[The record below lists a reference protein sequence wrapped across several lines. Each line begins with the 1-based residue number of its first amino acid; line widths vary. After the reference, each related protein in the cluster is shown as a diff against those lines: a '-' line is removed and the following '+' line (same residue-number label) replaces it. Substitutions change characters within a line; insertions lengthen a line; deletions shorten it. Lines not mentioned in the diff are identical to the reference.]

1 MRVLV
6 TGGGG
11 FLGRHIIGLLRPQGW
26 ELRSLGRSPQPAL
39 TALGVAHIAGALHD
53 PAAARA
59 AVEGCDAVIHT
70 AAKAGVWGPAADYEL
85 ANLKGTSVLLDA
97 ARAAGVSRFVH
108 TSTPSVVFSGEAFAG
123 ADESL
128 PYGRNWLCPYART
141 KAEAEQLA
149 LGAHTSSFRVCALRP
164 HLIWGAGDP
173 HLVPAILRA
182 ASRGLPVI
190 GNGRNRVDMTH
201 VRNAAQAHLLALDA
215 LDDNRAGGRAYF
227 LSDDA
232 PVELWPWVNRLL
244 ADLGKPPLTRRVSLR
259 QAYAAGAVLE
269 FLGKLTGRVEP
280 PKITRFAAVE
290 LAKDHWFSVEAAK
303 RDLGY
308 SPQVDPAS
316 AWREMVD
323 SFRDRI

>member
-11 FLGRHIIGLLRPQGW
+11 FLGRHIVGLLLRRGCQV
-26 ELRSLGRSPQPAL
+26 RSLGRSPQPAL
-39 TALGVAHIAGALHD
+39 AALGVEHIAGHLHD

-59 AVEGCDAVIHT
+59 AVLGCDAVIHT
-70 AAKAGVWGPAADYEL
+70 AAKAGIWGPAADYEL
-85 ANLKGTSVLLDA
+85 ANLEGTRVLLA
-97 ARAAGVSRFVH
+97 ASQAAGVSRFVH
-108 TSTPSVVFSGEAFAG
+108 TSTPSVVFCGEPFAG

-128 PYGRNWLCPYART
+128 PYGRGWLCHYART

-149 LGAHTSSFRVCALRP
+149 LAADRPAFRVCALRP

-182 ASRGLPVI
+182 AGRGLPVI
-190 GNGRNRVDMTH
+190 GDGQNRVDMTH
-201 VRNAAQAHLLALDA
+201 VRNAAHAHLLALDA
-215 LDDNRAGGRAYF
+215 LGENRAGGSAYF

-232 PVELWPWVNRLL
+232 PVQLWPWVHRLL
-244 ADLGKPPLTRRVSLR
+244 ADLGKPPITRQISLR

-269 FLGKLTGRVEP
+269 FFGKLTGRAEP

-290 LAKDHWFSVEAAK
+290 LAKDHWFNVSAAR

-308 SPQVDPAS
+308 SPVAAPAA
-316 AWREMVD
+316 AWTEMVEH
-323 SFRDRI
+323 FRHQG